1 MSIVSRTTQ
10 NMLTRRALININR
23 AERRVLSL
31 QEQLATGQR
40 VNRPSDDPL
49 AARRAVDARA
59 EVRKNEQ
66 YLANISAARP
76 YLQETE
82 TSLLTTTNILQ
93 RAYELTLQGANDTN
107 SQVDRAQIAI
117 EINQILENALVE
129 ANHKTGNRYLFGGTW
144 TASEPYTPVRN
155 AAGEITSVIY
165 NGNDETIETEISPVV
180 RVPVNETGNG
190 YFWDTDFTSA
200 NIFESLISIRDN
212 LRAGNTAALTQD
224 LRGLKNNLDRVTTAL
239 ARVGAIQN
247 RMDLIQHATEIYNVQ
262 LESVRSESADA
273 DFAEVTVNL
282 NVAINAL
289 QGALNV
295 GARVLQPTLLDFI
308 R

>member
-1 MSIVSRTTQ
+1 
-10 NMLTRRALININR
+10 MLTRRALININR

-117 EINQILENALVE
+117 EINQILE
-129 ANHKTGNRYLFGGTW
+129 TRW
-144 TASEPYTPVRN
+144 SRP
-155 AAGEITSVIY
+155 ITK
-165 NGNDETIETEISPVV
+165 
-180 RVPVNETGNG
+180 RETGIS
-190 YFWDTDFTSA
+190 SA
-200 NIFESLISIRDN
+200 VPGLPLSLTRPC
-212 LRAGNTAALTQD
+212 GTP
-224 LRGLKNNLDRVTTAL
+224 RVRSRPLFTTAIMKPSK
-239 ARVGAIQN
+239 RK
-247 RMDLIQHATEIYNVQ
+247 
-262 LESVRSESADA
+262 SVLSSGFR
-273 DFAEVTVNL
+273 
-282 NVAINAL
+282 
-289 QGALNV
+289 
-295 GARVLQPTLLDFI
+295 
-308 R
+308 

>member
-1 MSIVSRTTQ
+1 MAIVSRTTQ

-23 AERRVLSL
+23 AERRVLDL

-49 AARRAVDARA
+49 AARRAIDARA

-66 YLANISAARP
+66 YLANISSARP

-82 TSLLTTTNILQ
+82 TTLLTATNILQ

-107 SQVDRAQIAI
+107 SQVDRSQIAI
-117 EINQILENALVE
+117 EINQILENTLVE
-129 ANHKTGNRYLFGGTW
+129 ANHKTGNRYIFGGTW
-144 TASEPYTPVRN
+144 TASPPYTAIRN
-155 AAGEITSVIY
+155 AAGEIISIVY
-165 NGNDETIETEISPVV
+165 NGNNETIEAEISPVV

-200 NIFESLISIRDN
+200 NVFETLISIRDN

-224 LRGLKNNLDRVTTAL
+224 LRNLQSNLDRVTTAL

-247 RMDLIQHATEIYNVQ
+247 RMDLIQNATEIYNVQ
-262 LESVRSESADA
+262 LESLRSESVDA
-273 DFAEVTVNL
+273 DFADVTVNL
-282 NVAINAL
+282 NVALNAL

>member
-1 MSIVSRTTQ
+1 MAIVSRTTQ

-23 AERRVLSL
+23 SERRVLSL

-49 AARRAVDARA
+49 AARRAIDAQA
-59 EVRKNEQ
+59 EVRKNTQ
-66 YLANISAARP
+66 YLANITTARP

-107 SQVDRAQIAI
+107 SQVDRNQIAI

-129 ANHKTGNRYLFGGTW
+129 ANHKTGNRYIFGGTW
-144 TASEPYTPVRN
+144 TSSPPYTPIRN
-155 AAGEITSVIY
+155 AAGEMISVIY

-190 YFWDTDFTSA
+190 YFWDTDFASA
-200 NIFESLISIRDN
+200 NVFETLISIRDN
-212 LRAGNTAALTQD
+212 LRAGNTGALTQD
-224 LRGLKNNLDRVTTAL
+224 LRNLKSNIDRVTTAL

-247 RMDLIQHATEIYNVQ
+247 RMDLIQNATEIYNVQ
-262 LESVRSESADA
+262 LESLRSESADA